1 MKIYSIDKDFA
12 NFLKFASEEMSL
24 PGYVAYYLK
33 NKVYKK
39 GGLYSSYEE
48 EYTTLNSI
56 IIKDDP
62 KILIEAKVG
71 NAKNSTIIAK
81 KVLEAIENH
90 KSINLTNK
98 IDLKKN
104 EHFFNISANIKEKLA
119 NGFSQNNNVY
129 SLANEIL
136 LSDVE
141 FEDLKKLA
149 IRRLSENSSFH
160 EEKALPFLNAI
171 SQHSYGAAQFFNN
184 EEIFRSLYIGPIF
197 MNNLYFD
204 TNRSDYYDY
213 SFASNFVK
221 NMKLGENDS
230 EKDEPAKINYVV
242 YETLN
247 LIDQGMSFYKEDSN
261 WAKLALRALN
271 AILKCPQ
278 FKLALENN
286 INNNDWRVLIENIKS
301 KNWELSPELKEF
313 MKINLILEN
322 VPEFF
327 TSKEIQNDKY
337 NESLYIDENN
347 FYKNFQN
354 VYKMNS
360 KETMRTFFKKF
371 QDFLAISSNVELSD
385 ILIGNSKSVLE
396 LSSNEPIDTKY
407 IKYLLENFVDLA
419 NKYNNFN
426 MFLKE
431 PNKDVIMTDLSL
443 RLQQK
448 YLEDENQVV
457 KSKKQRVLK
466 F

>member
-33 NKVYKK
+33 NKTYKK

-56 IIKDDP
+56 VIKDEP
-62 KILIEAKVG
+62 NFFIEAKIG

-81 KVLEAIENH
+81 KMLEAIDNN
-90 KSINLTNK
+90 KSIDLKNK

-104 EHFFNISANIKEKLA
+104 EHFFNVSANIKEKLVE
-119 NGFSQNNNVY
+119 NFSQNNNVY

-141 FEDLKKLA
+141 FEDLKNLA
-149 IRRLSENSSFH
+149 IRRLSENSSFQD
-160 EEKALPFLNAI
+160 EKALPFLSAI
-171 SQHSYGAAQFFNN
+171 SQHSYGASQFFNN

-204 TNRSDYYDY
+204 SNRNDYYDY
-213 SFASNFVK
+213 SFASNFVRTMNQHEK
-221 NMKLGENDS
+221 YA
-230 EKDEPAKINYVV
+230 EKDDAAKINYVV

-247 LIDQGMSFYKEDSN
+247 LIDKGMSVYKEDSN
-261 WAKLALRALN
+261 WAKIALRALN
-271 AILKCPQ
+271 AILKCDQ
-278 FKLALENN
+278 FKSTLENN
-286 INNNDWRVLIENIKS
+286 INKDEWRVLLENIKS
-301 KNWELSPELKEF
+301 KNWELSPDLKEF
-313 MKINLILEN
+313 MKVNLILESI
-322 VPEFF
+322 PEFF
-327 TSKEIQNDKY
+327 TSKDIQSDKY
-337 NESLYIDENN
+337 NESLYIDENK

-354 VYKMNS
+354 IYKMNS
-360 KETMRTFFKKF
+360 KENMRTFFKKF

-385 ILIGNSKSVLE
+385 ILIGNSKTILE

-407 IKYLLENFVDLA
+407 IKYILENFVDFA
-419 NKYNNFN
+419 NKYDSFN
-426 MFLKE
+426 MFLRE
-431 PNKDVIMTDLSL
+431 PNKEVIMTDLSL

-457 KSKKQRVLK
+457 KSKKQHVLK